1 MDTHKT
7 ESQQQARLIK
17 HKKSHSH
24 KKWPQATQTERNTD
38 SELNTICANK
48 TTICLC
54 WVINTANYIRTHKY
68 RMAPKMESLIPQ
80 TEIELTEM

>member
-1 MDTHKT
+1 MKMDTHKT

-54 WVINTANYIRTHKY
+54 
-68 RMAPKMESLIPQ
+68 
-80 TEIELTEM
+80 